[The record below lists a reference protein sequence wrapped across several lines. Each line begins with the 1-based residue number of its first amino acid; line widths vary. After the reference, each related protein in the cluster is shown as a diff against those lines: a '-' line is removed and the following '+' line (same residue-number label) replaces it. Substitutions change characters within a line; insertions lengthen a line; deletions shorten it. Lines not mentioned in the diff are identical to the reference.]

1 MKNDD
6 AELIQRVL
14 EGDDD
19 AFSVLV
25 RRYQKQVHALAWRK
39 IGDFHIA
46 EEITQDTF
54 LKAYK
59 KLSTLKKPQRFAS
72 WLYVIAAN
80 RCSSWLRKKR
90 LWTRPLEQ
98 LEETDDEQL
107 QQSTYSGYVA
117 AENERTTAEA
127 QRDTVKKLLEK
138 LQDSERTVITLHYF
152 AEMSCTE
159 IGTFLG
165 VSKNTIKSRLR
176 RAQQHLKKEEPMI
189 REALE
194 NFQITP
200 NLTENVMREIARIK
214 PTVPS
219 GGKPLMPWAV
229 AASTVAVVLLMLGIG
244 NQQHALRFQQP
255 YSLDAASEMTVELI
269 ETPLVLNLASK
280 PDTRTQIGSPN
291 TSGRSSKSEQL
302 PDDAPALVAEA
313 HADELVDDY
322 TKWHLPKAAKA
333 RFGKGGIN
341 VLQFSPD
348 GTQLAVGSNIGVWLY
363 NLKTEKEITMFPG
376 MCQAVAF
383 SPDGRF
389 IARSGGKYKFH
400 EGLELWEIATRQ
412 KVKLIDGPPA
422 ASVLQFSENGKTLI
436 TLGNWGDSIS
446 RLDIEMGKANVKNI
460 KERSWEMVK
469 SRPSPEPYALTDNKF
484 AVGGE
489 NGKIE
494 LWSTTTGEK
503 LFTTIAEVVD
513 IQQPMPSAVPVIRK
527 IPIIPPIEIDE
538 KEQVKVPH
546 SLQMKKEV
554 APPLIIREEIPL
566 LLQGSNHILVLEF
579 SPDGKKLASGSKD
592 KTIRLWDTDT
602 NEELAILRK
611 HTGWT
616 NALAFSPNGKKLASG
631 STDKT
636 VHLWD
641 TDTGELIATL
651 NGHLNSIAA
660 LSFSPGGKTLA
671 SASTDGTIKFW
682 NTENGHL
689 LPINITEHTEW
700 VKAVSFFKDSSTLA
714 SVAFNGV
721 VTFWDL
727 KTQQK
732 TGSHNAGHRDFLPTL
747 SFSSDGTKLAS
758 VGAKA
763 TMFFRAGQGNAISS
777 WRPDPQVR
785 LTDVSTGNE
794 LTTLNEVNVGINP
807 YPNMVFSP
815 DGKTV
820 AFGGLGKIHLWNTE
834 TGTSLDVSILDEHN
848 ANGKGD
854 LAPALDEVMLRQM
867 PQISALAFSPDG
879 KKLISGT
886 MGGKVQMWDA
896 ETGTELAPFFAGQ
909 ERIRHR
915 DPITTFAFSSDSM
928 QIAVGSERRIRL
940 LGSSKQPRLKDVPR
954 GTKALAF
961 SPDDTVLLAGLRN
974 GSIELFDMTIGEKIK
989 TLDGHTSIV
998 ETLVFSPDGKTLA
1011 STGQD
1016 GTILV
1021 WDWEE
1026 ALKNSSES
1034 EEE

>member
-25 RRYQKQVHALAWRK
+25 RKYQKQVHALAWRK

-59 KLSTLKKPQRFAS
+59 KLATLKKPQRFAS

-90 LWTRPLEQ
+90 LWTQPLEK

-107 QQSTYSGYVA
+107 QQSAYSGYVA
-117 AENERTTAEA
+117 AENERTTTEA
-127 QRDTVKKLLEK
+127 QRDVVKKLLEK
-138 LQDSERTVITLHYF
+138 LQESERTVITLHYF

-165 VSKNTIKSRLR
+165 VSANTVKSRLR

-194 NFQITP
+194 NFKITP
-200 NLTENVMREIARIK
+200 NLIENVMREVARSK
-214 PTVPS
+214 PAAPS
-219 GGKPLMPWAV
+219 GAKPLTPWAV

-244 NQQHALRFQQP
+244 NQQYAIRFQQP
-255 YSLDAASEMTVELI
+255 YNFEAASEMSVELI
-269 ETPLVLNLASK
+269 EAPLVLNRNSK
-280 PDTRTQIGSPN
+280 PDVRTQIGSTN
-291 TSGRSSKSEQL
+291 TQSRNNKSKQPFANTQAS
-302 PDDAPALVAEA
+302 AAEA
-313 HADELVDDY
+313 HADETAEDY
-322 TKWHLPKAAKA
+322 SQWHLPKEAKA
-333 RFGKGGIN
+333 RLGKGGIN

-348 GTQLAVGSNIGVWLY
+348 GTQIAVGSNAGIWLY
-363 NLKTEKEITMFPG
+363 DVETGKEITMFPG
-376 MCQAVAF
+376 MCQFIAF

-389 IARSGGKYKFH
+389 IAGSGGKYKFH
-400 EGLELWEIATRQ
+400 EGFHLWEITTGQR
-412 KVKLIDGPPA
+412 VELIDHPPPA
-422 ASVLQFSENGKTLI
+422 SILQFSKDGKTLV
-436 TLGNWGDSIS
+436 TLGNWGDSIG
-446 RLDIEMGKANVKNI
+446 RLDIETGEANVKNI

-469 SRPSPEPYALTDNKF
+469 SRPMPEPYALTHDKF

-489 NGKIE
+489 NGKIQ
-494 LWSTTTGEK
+494 LWGATIGEQ
-503 LFTTIAEVVD
+503 LFTLSGQGED
-513 IQQPMPSAVPVIRK
+513 LK
-527 IPIIPPIEIDE
+527 N
-538 KEQVKVPH
+538 
-546 SLQMKKEV
+546 
-554 APPLIIREEIPL
+554 PLIEKFQEMI
-566 LLQGSNHILVLEF
+566 QGQPPAPEGDNHVLVLEF
-579 SPDGKKLASGSKD
+579 SPDGTKLASGSKD
-592 KTIRLWDTDT
+592 KTVRLWDTTTGD
-602 NEELAILRK
+602 ELAILRK

-616 NALAFSPNGKKLASG
+616 SVLAFSLNGKRLASG
-631 STDKT
+631 GTDKT

-641 TDTGELIATL
+641 TDTGKLIMTL
-651 NGHLNSIAA
+651 NKHLSSIVA
-660 LSFSPGGKTLA
+660 LSFSPDGRTLA
-671 SASTDGTIKFW
+671 SGSADGIIRLW
-682 NTENGHL
+682 NTEIGDL
-689 LPINITEHTEW
+689 LPLNITEHTEW
-700 VKAVSFFKDSSTLA
+700 VKAVSFVKDSSTLA

-727 KTQQK
+727 KTSQK
-732 TGSHNAGHRDFLPTL
+732 TGSQNAGHRDFLPTL

-763 TMFFRAGQGNAISS
+763 TMFFTAGQGNAISS
-777 WRPDPQVR
+777 WMPDPQVR

-834 TGTSLDVSILDEHN
+834 TGASLDVSILDEHN
-848 ANGKGD
+848 ANGKGN
-854 LAPALDEVMLRQM
+854 LALLPDEAMLRQM
-867 PQISALAFSPDG
+867 PEISALAFSPDG

-896 ETGTELAPFFAGQ
+896 ETGVELAPFFAGQ
-909 ERIRHR
+909 EGIRYR
-915 DPITTFAFSSDSM
+915 DPITTFAFSSKSTLL
-928 QIAVGSERRIRL
+928 AVGSERKIRL
-940 LGSSKQPRLKDVPR
+940 LGSSKQPRLKSVPH
-954 GTKALAF
+954 GTKSLAF
-961 SPDDTVLLAGLRN
+961 SPDDTALLAGLRN
-974 GSIELFDMTIGEKIK
+974 GSIELFDMTTGEKIK
-989 TLDGHTSIV
+989 SLDGHTSIV
-998 ETLVFSPDGKTLA
+998 GTLVFSPDGKTLV

-1021 WDWEE
+1021 WDWDE
-1026 ALKNSSES
+1026 ALKGTPVVEK
-1034 EEE
+1034 